1 MRIDMWSTCSYVDGM
16 SMIQIRNVPEQTHR
30 RLKARAAMSGQ
41 SLSDYLKLELE
52 RLAERP
58 DRQDL
63 LSRLAEL
70 PAVEV
75 PEDPVESLHRERAR
89 E

>member
-1 MRIDMWSTCSYVDGM
+1 M
-16 SMIQIRNVPEQTHR
+16 SMIQVRNVSEQTHR
-30 RLKARAAMSGQ
+30 RLKARAAMSGR

-58 DRQDL
+58 DRQEL
-63 LSRLAEL
+63 LARLAEL
-70 PAVEV
+70 PAMNV
-75 PEDPVESLHRERAR
+75 PEDPVESLRRERLDR

>member
-1 MRIDMWSTCSYVDGM
+1 M

-58 DRQDL
+58 DRQEL
-63 LSRLAEL
+63 LARLAEL
-70 PAVEV
+70 PAAEV
-75 PEDPVESLHRERAR
+75 PEDPVESLRRAR
-89 E
+89 LERE